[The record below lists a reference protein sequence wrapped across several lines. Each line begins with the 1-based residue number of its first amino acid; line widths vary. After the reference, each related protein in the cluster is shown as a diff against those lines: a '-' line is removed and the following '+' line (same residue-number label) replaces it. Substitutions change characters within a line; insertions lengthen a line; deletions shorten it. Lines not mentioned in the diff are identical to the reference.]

1 MTQVKESL
9 EKEVSTLRD
18 ASKNT
23 SAEVKRLSGTISSKD
38 IEMES
43 LKTSIRKMQTIT
55 SSKQVKNSSNCCH

>member
-43 LKTSIRKMQTIT
+43 LKTDLASL
-55 SSKQVKNSSNCCH
+55 SSQLQQLKEV